1 MRRSNIDPTSAGGQ
15 DSFLDIVA
23 NIVGILIILVVV
35 TGVRVKHLDFESR
48 PLSEKVQRST
58 RELYQRQARVA
69 SMRGDL
75 IDTSG
80 QIASLKIETTFL
92 AAEQEQLARAVAFA
106 EYEIENRR
114 NDLDADGQVEFDMR
128 RAVAEAQ
135 AELDDLG
142 RKLAHPAEPRKPPL
156 VVVENYP
163 TPLSETV
170 DGSEFHFQRRGGR
183 VAFIPLDSLIRR
195 FTKDAQWKL
204 YQMRD
209 QMELSDT
216 VGPDGGFRLRYTLQ
230 RYDLTPQ
237 EAMAA
242 GHGGSRVRLKR
253 WTLIPVSN
261 SVGDPVEEALAEGS
275 EFRRRLKEIPP
286 DAVLTVWTY
295 PDSFKEYRQ
304 LVKAVYHQG
313 YACAARPLPHGA
325 PISGSPEGTKSAAQ

>member
-1 MRRSNIDPTSAGGQ
+1 MPSY

-35 TGVRVKHLDFESR
+35 TGVRVKHLDFEEH
-48 PLSEKVQRST
+48 PLSENVRQSAQ
-58 RELYQRQARVA
+58 ELHRRQAMVA
-69 SMRGDL
+69 SMRGNL
-75 IDTSG
+75 IDTSR
-80 QIASLKIETTFL
+80 QIEAVQIVRAFQASERN
-92 AAEQEQLARAVAFA
+92 QLATAVAFA
-106 EYEIENRR
+106 EHEIENRR
-114 NDLDADGQVEFDMR
+114 NALDADDRSEFDMR

-135 AELDDLG
+135 AELADLN
-142 RKLAHPAEPRKPPL
+142 RKLARPTPPENGPV

-170 DGSEFHFQRRGGR
+170 DGNEFHFQLRGGR
-183 VAFIPLDSLIRR
+183 IAYIPLDSLIGR
-195 FTKDAQWKL
+195 FTKDAKQKL

-216 VGPDGGFRLRYTLQ
+216 VGPEGGFRLRYTLQ
-230 RYDLTPQ
+230 RYDLTPA

-261 SVGDPVEEALAEGS
+261 TVGDPVEAALAEGS
-275 EFRRRLKEIPP
+275 EFHRRLKEIPS

-304 LVKAVYHQG
+304 LIKAIYHQG
-313 YACAARPLPHGA
+313 YACAVRPLPNGA